1 MANQNEFQHF
11 ERFDMENDY
20 EGGQW
25 INGEFYYSKKRQKRM
40 QTEEERIYGI
50 FAEDSDDSDGG
61 RRGRRGD
68 RDRER
73 DYTKPVGFVSSG
85 KIVQDTTKGDDGDG
99 NEEGPL
105 RAFGPAQRPGS
116 VGPTSEEEDDAD
128 RPNFAH
134 AGLGLGSRGL
144 GAGGGVGSS
153 AAGFVSGGGTG
164 GGLGFKPGGNQG
176 PSTSGRGGAGDSV
189 QDDEDEEAVMPSAF
203 GKRILE
209 KAQQRLKKEQQAAR
223 SEAKRATTLSADPAF
238 ATFEKHTKGIGL
250 KLLEKM
256 GYKPGEGLGR
266 NKQGIARP
274 VEAQMRPKG
283 MALGFGDRDEP
294 RMELPQPGGG
304 LGLGA
309 LPGGQAGGANG
320 AARDQDAKAA
330 AADAG
335 GPVKGAWKKKAKDAR
350 VRREYRTAD
359 QVLAEAAERPLQTQ
373 PILDMRGPQT
383 RVITNLEHLNEKTAT
398 AEGDKTPMPE
408 LQHNL
413 RLLVDLAE
421 AAIQKLDAKL
431 RHEQDTAT
439 LLAREKQ
446 RLEEED
452 TRQAKACERLAVVTA
467 EVEAVRGL
475 SASTPLGELAEAYG
489 KLRTQY
495 REEYIMYGLSQAA
508 LAQVLPRMQAL
519 LRGWEPLSEPTR
531 GVAEMRTWK
540 ALLQGDV
547 GGAGGPLGGSY
558 SGDGASG
565 GAAGGGGGS
574 GTASDDPYTTLV
586 WEVVLPPVRS
596 AALNGWQPRDPEP
609 LLKWLEAWEP
619 LLPPSALGHILEMLV
634 MPKLRRA
641 LGEWEPRQETV
652 PIHAWLFP
660 WLPYLGQALDE
671 LYPHI
676 RHKLDVALQ
685 AWHPS
690 DSSAL
695 VLLSPWQRVW
705 GQADWDAFMAK
716 AIVPKL
722 ALALG
727 QMDINPAVQQMEPW
741 MWAMAW
747 KDAISAHLMASMLER
762 VFFPRWHGVLQHW
775 LTHGA
780 NFDEVTR
787 WYLGWKS
794 AVPQGILDHERV
806 RAQFNAALNTMNSV
820 LEDGTLPPQPAFA
833 APYDVAGAYAAAAA
847 AGAAAAAAAAASRDL
862 TLRDLVMRFAE
873 ENGVEFQPKAGRT
886 YEGLQVYSFGSV
898 SIVLD
903 NTSGIIRAQLGPR
916 WAPVSLEQLQQLV
929 VARRR

>member
-1 MANQNEFQHF
+1 MADPNEFQHF

-25 INGEFYYSKKRQKRM
+25 VNGEFYYSKKRQKRM
-40 QTEEERIYGI
+40 QSKEDQIYGV
-50 FAEDSDDSDGG
+50 FAEDSDDSDGD
-61 RRGRRGD
+61 RRGRRRDRGD
-68 RDRER
+68 RGER

-85 KIVQDTTKGDDGDG
+85 KIVQDTTKADE
-99 NEEGPL
+99 EEGQPT

-116 VGPTSEEEDDAD
+116 VTPMSEGDDDAEEQ
-128 RPNFAH
+128 PSFAH
-134 AGLGLGSRGL
+134 AGLGLGSRG
-144 GAGGGVGSS
+144 VG
-153 AAGFVSGGGTG
+153 SGGGGLGSGGAGLGRGGG
-164 GGLGFKPGGNQG
+164 GGLGFKPGGSGGAN
-176 PSTSGRGGAGDSV
+176 SSGRGGIGIR
-189 QDDEDEEAVMPSAF
+189 EDEEDEEEAAVMPSAF

-209 KAQQRLKKEQQAAR
+209 KAQQRLKKEEQAAR
-223 SEAKRATTLSADPAF
+223 SEAKRSTTLNADPTF

-266 NKQGIARP
+266 DKQGIAKP
-274 VEAQMRPKG
+274 VEARMRPKG
-283 MALGFGDRDEP
+283 MALGFGEREEP
-294 RMELPQPGGG
+294 KMELPQPG
-304 LGLGA
+304 LGLGHSRA
-309 LPGGQAGGANG
+309 QPGGRADG
-320 AARDQDAKAA
+320 AARDQDGAKAGE
-330 AADAG
+330 AG
-335 GPVKGAWKKKAKDAR
+335 VPVKGAWKKKAKEVR

-359 QVLAEAAERPLQTQ
+359 QVLAEAAERPLQAQ
-373 PILDMRGPQT
+373 PILDMRGPQA
-383 RVITNLEHLNEKTAT
+383 RVITNLQHLNEETVTA
-398 AEGDKTPMPE
+398 AGDKTPMPE

-439 LLAREKQ
+439 LLVREKQ

-452 TRQAKACERLAVVTA
+452 ARQAEACARLEAVAAEVAVVRELPA
-467 EVEAVRGL
+467 A
-475 SASTPLGELAEAYG
+475 TPLGQLAEAYG
-489 KLRTQY
+489 KIRERY
-495 REEYIMYGLSQAA
+495 REEYIMYGLAQAA

-519 LRGWEPLSEPTR
+519 LRGWEPLAEPSR
-531 GVAEMRTWK
+531 GAAEMRTWK
-540 ALLQGDV
+540 ALLQGDA
-547 GGAGGPLGGSY
+547 AGGT
-558 SGDGASG
+558 
-565 GAAGGGGGS
+565 GGGGS
-574 GTASDDPYTTLV
+574 YDADGSGGAGAGGSDEPYTQLV

-619 LLPPSALGHILEMLV
+619 LLPPSALGHILGMLV
-634 MPKLRRA
+634 MPKLRTA
-641 LGEWEPRQETV
+641 LTEWEPRHETV

-676 RHKLDVALQ
+676 RHKLDAALQ

-690 DSSAL
+690 DGSAL

-705 GQADWDAFMAK
+705 GVAEWDAFMAK

-727 QMDINPAVQQMEPW
+727 QMDINPAAQQMEPW
-741 MWAMAW
+741 VWAMAW
-747 KDAISAHLMASMLER
+747 KDVISAHLMAGMLER
-762 VFFPRWHGVLQHW
+762 VFFPRWHAVLQHW

-794 AVPQGILDHERV
+794 SVPQGILDHERV

-833 APYDVAGAYAAAAA
+833 PTYETAGAYAAAAA
-847 AGAAAAAAAAASRDL
+847 AGAAAAAAASREL

-873 ENGVEFQPKAGRT
+873 ENGVEFQPKPGRN

-898 SIVLD
+898 SVVLD
-903 NTSGIIRAQLGPR
+903 NTSGVIRAQLGPR